1 MYCQFQI
8 LIVEPKHLREG
19 SECHIPPALKE
30 TRMSRAQVSIA
41 YNLHHQAVRTAW
53 YYVLPISPN

>member
-1 MYCQFQI
+1 MLKKNPVTMYYQLQI
-8 LIVEPKHLREG
+8 LIVEPEHLREG

-41 YNLHHQAVRTAW
+41 YDLHHQSVRTA
-53 YYVLPISPN
+53 